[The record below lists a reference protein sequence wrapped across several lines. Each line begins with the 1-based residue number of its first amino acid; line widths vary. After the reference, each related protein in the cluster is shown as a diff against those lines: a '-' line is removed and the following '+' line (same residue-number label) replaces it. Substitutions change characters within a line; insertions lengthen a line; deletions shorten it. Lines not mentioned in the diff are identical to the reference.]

1 MSSIPDVQQQ
11 QQQQARF
18 TRAGEGAGRHTPAS
32 ILARLDRI
40 DVWSLPFL
48 FIGIIGTGFLFTF
61 YDIFDINV
69 SFIQSCLD
77 LKPGCTPE
85 TAIGA
90 LKLPVLLNLAG
101 YVVGTLVLS
110 PMADRFGR
118 RNMLMA
124 TMALTGIGS
133 LYNAL
138 APDYTHF
145 VIARIIT
152 GFGIGADLAIVNTFI
167 GEMAP
172 RRSRAKFTSVIFVM
186 SDLGALLG
194 IWLGLLLTTPPEPWP
209 NGLPFA
215 LAGEGFDNG
224 WRWMYAVGALLA
236 LVAIL
241 LRFELPESPRWLVG
255 QGRRDE
261 ADEVVAD
268 MEKAAAKHGPLP
280 EPADDVPVDESVP
293 QNRLPFHEL
302 FTNPVY
308 LRRILLL
315 VTMWFIGYVTV
326 YAFSAGFTSMLTS
339 LGYKPPEAGVIVAVG
354 AFGFL
359 ACGVAAAL
367 WAEKLDRKVWLPIS
381 AAITVLGSV
390 IVAAAGDTR
399 VIAFAGAAIIFFG
412 FNLWVPMTY
421 ARSAESFPTRA
432 RTTGFALVDGVGHLG
447 GGIGVLVI
455 APLIPK
461 MSVFGAFMLV
471 SSFLVVAA
479 VIGMFGV
486 ETRNKRFEEISP

>member
-1 MSSIPDVQQQ
+1 MSTAPRTQQGQ
-11 QQQQARF
+11 EARF
-18 TRAGEGAGRHTPAS
+18 ARATDGTGRHTPAS

-69 SFIQSCLD
+69 SFIQSCVD

-85 TAIGA
+85 TALGA

-110 PMADRFGR
+110 PMADKVGR

-138 APDYTHF
+138 APDYTQF
-145 VIARIIT
+145 VIARIVT

-172 RRSRAKFTSVIFVM
+172 RGARAKFTSVIFIM
-186 SDLGALLG
+186 SGLGALLG
-194 IWLGLLLTTPPEPWP
+194 IWLGLLLTTEKEPWP
-209 NGLPFA
+209 GGLPFA
-215 LAGEGFDNG
+215 MASKSFDNG

-236 LVAIL
+236 LIAIL

-255 QGRRDE
+255 QGRLDE

-268 MEKAAAKHGPLP
+268 MERAASKHGPLA
-280 EPADDVPVDESVP
+280 EPAAEVPVEKTLP

-302 FTNPVY
+302 FTDRVY
-308 LRRILLL
+308 LGRILLL
-315 VTMWFIGYVTV
+315 VTMWFVGYVTV
-326 YAFSAGFTSMLTS
+326 YAFSAGFTVMLTS

-359 ACGVAAAL
+359 LCGIAAAL

-381 AAITVLGSV
+381 AAITVLGG
-390 IVAAAGDTR
+390 ILVAAGGDTR
-399 VIAFAGAAIIFFG
+399 IIAFLGAGIIFFG

-432 RTTGFALVDGVGHLG
+432 RTTGFALVVGVGHLG

-461 MSVFGAFMLV
+461 MSVLGAFMLV
-471 SSFLVVAA
+471 SAFLVVAA
-479 VIGMFGV
+479 IIGMFGV
-486 ETRNKRFEEISP
+486 ETRNQRFEDVSP